1 MLKHCNDSNVAVVLI
16 HEIYGIN
23 DHMKYAAQ
31 MITAQG
37 YDVYCPNLLNREAF
51 HYNDEKEAYQY
62 FRNEIGF
69 EQAKHQTLNLAQSLK
84 QKYETVVFWGY
95 SVGATVAWLC
105 SEYDGIGDAAIGYYG
120 SRIRDYT
127 DLRPKMSVL
136 LLFAEQEPSVDVHQL
151 TERLSCTSGVNIEMV
166 EGAHGF
172 ADPFSRFYHPES
184 EKRALDWSFKFIETI
199 RTGEK

>member
-23 DHMKYAAQ
+23 DHMKYATQ

-51 HYNDEKEAYQY
+51 HYNGEKETYQY
-62 FRNEIGF
+62 CRNEIGF
-69 EQAKHQTLNLAQSLK
+69 EQAKQFSATLK
-84 QKYETVVFWGY
+84 KKYETVVFWGY

-105 SEYDGIGDAAIGYYG
+105 SEYDGIGAAAIGYYG

-127 DLRPKMSVL
+127 DLRPKMSVR
-136 LLFAEQEPSVDVHQL
+136 LLFAEQEASVDVHQL
-151 TERLSCTSGVNIEMV
+151 TERLSCTSGVNIERG
-166 EGAHGF
+166 EGAHRF
-172 ADPFSRFYHPES
+172 ANPFSRFYHPES

-199 RTGEK
+199 WTGEK